1 MKRRIFFF
9 LLLVT
14 CLPIFS
20 QNYDGVYKRKHYSD
34 KIVIS
39 GNRLYLLTKVSDR
52 CPLLWFETD
61 TLANCTFE
69 KVDKNVLLLNS
80 DDSKLYD
87 TWYVEQSKED
97 RSDDS
102 IRVNFI
108 FSYDWGD
115 LEIHAYVSG
124 YSNAFHNKNGE
135 KTLMIP
141 KCDKYGYPIKE
152 FGFSIRPTE
161 YIAIHSLGNSYARQY
176 FDSLLLNSLKDL
188 KIEEGTNR
196 IDLNIPA
203 IDDWFFARYHVIDEF
218 AYIKGNK
225 IHWHG
230 KVYEKE

>member
-39 GNRLYLLTKVSDR
+39 GNRLYLLRKVSDHSPMW
-52 CPLLWFETD
+52 CETD

-80 DDSKLYD
+80 DDSNLYN
-87 TWYVEQSKED
+87 TWYVDQLKEN

-102 IRVNFI
+102 IHVNFI
-108 FSYDWGD
+108 FPYDWGD
-115 LEIHAYVSG
+115 LEIHTYVSG
-124 YSNAFHNKNGE
+124 YNKEFSNKNGE
-135 KTLMIP
+135 KTLMMP
-141 KCDKYGYPIKE
+141 KCDKYGDPIKE
-152 FGFSIRPTE
+152 FDFSIRPTE
-161 YIAIHSLGNSYARQY
+161 YIDIHRLGNTYARIY
-176 FDSLLLNSLKDL
+176 IDLLELNSLKRL
-188 KIEEGTNR
+188 KVEEGVNR
-196 IDLNIPA
+196 IDINIPA
-203 IDDWFFARYHVIDEF
+203 IDNLFFARYHVIDEF

>member
-52 CPLLWFETD
+52 CPLLWSETD

-108 FSYDWGD
+108 FPYDWGD

-152 FGFSIRPTE
+152 FGFSIRPTK

-203 IDDWFFARYHVIDEF
+203 IDNWFFARYHVIDEF

>member
-39 GNRLYLLTKVSDR
+39 GNRLYLLRKVSDHS
-52 CPLLWFETD
+52 PMWFETD

-80 DDSKLYD
+80 DDSNLYN
-87 TWYVEQSKED
+87 TWYVDQLKEN

-102 IRVNFI
+102 IHVNFI
-108 FSYDWGD
+108 FPYDWGD
-115 LEIHAYVSG
+115 LEIHTYVSG
-124 YSNAFHNKNGE
+124 YNKEFSNKNGE
-135 KTLMIP
+135 KTLMMP
-141 KCDKYGYPIKE
+141 KCDKYGDPIKE
-152 FGFSIRPTE
+152 FDFSIRPTE
-161 YIAIHSLGNSYARQY
+161 YIDIHRLGNTYARIY
-176 FDSLLLNSLKDL
+176 IDLLELNSLKRL
-188 KIEEGTNR
+188 KVEEGVNR
-196 IDLNIPA
+196 IDINIPA
-203 IDDWFFARYHVIDEF
+203 IDNLFFARYHVIDEF

>member
-20 QNYDGVYKRKHYSD
+20 QNIDGVYKCKEFSD

-39 GNRLYLLTKVSDR
+39 GNRLYLLTKVSEHY
-52 CPLLWFETD
+52 PLWSETD
-61 TLANCTFE
+61 TLANCTIE
-69 KVDKNVLLLNS
+69 RIDKNVLLLNS

-87 TWYVEQSKED
+87 TWYVDQSKEN

-108 FSYDWGD
+108 FPYDWGD
-115 LEIHAYVSG
+115 LEIHAYVSD
-124 YSNAFHNKNGE
+124 SNTFRNKNGE
-135 KTLMIP
+135 KTLMMP
-141 KCDKYGYPIKE
+141 KCDKYGDPIKD

-161 YIAIHSLGNSYARQY
+161 YFAIHRLGNSYARIY
-176 FDSLLLNSLKDL
+176 IGLLELNSLKRL
-188 KIEEGTNR
+188 KVEEGVNR
-196 IDLNIPA
+196 IDINIPA
-203 IDDWFFARYHVIDEF
+203 IDNWFFARYHVIDEF

-225 IHWHG
+225 IHWKG
-230 KVYEKE
+230 DVYEKE

>member
-1 MKRRIFFF
+1 MQD
-9 LLLVT
+9 T
-14 CLPIFS
+14 
-20 QNYDGVYKRKHYSD
+20 
-34 KIVIS
+34 
-39 GNRLYLLTKVSDR
+39 
-52 CPLLWFETD
+52 ETD

-176 FDSLLLNSLKDL
+176 FDSLLLNSLKDI